1 MSTHKPV
8 DAPPGGGCA
17 VAHEREL
24 GMPPRQRSA
33 SYETAL
39 DKLGLGDCPEPGP
52 AAVAWS
58 EKISDGLPT
67 GRMTVEPD
75 STGVPD
81 PNDVYIHTLP
91 ATAVHP
97 PDRPTAESAV
107 DAAHTDYELPTLE
120 SQVGSAHADYELPTL
135 ESKVDFAHADHE
147 VPAAENEVISAHA
160 DYGVPMDVM
169 VANPPPPMGGLED
182 QYAAVDYTGVAT
194 PVDEAMYAVIP
205 AQTFAKDTLQRK
217 MQLGVDGNVRLASV
231 HRTNPLATN
240 ATPATGSEPVP
251 PTIHEYEY
259 SEMSNGGADAIYDE
273 PAGCGQ
279 PTASDGA
286 ISTDDNDQHGVVLNS
301 EEPNQHL
308 HPPKQ

>member
-58 EKISDGLPT
+58 EKISEGLPT

-97 PDRPTAESAV
+97 PDRPTAESESAV
-107 DAAHTDYELPTLE
+107 DAAHT
-120 SQVGSAHADYELPTL
+120 DYELPTL

-194 PVDEAMYAVIP
+194 LVDEAMYAVIP

-217 MQLGVDGNVRLASV
+217 MQLGVDGNLRLASV

-240 ATPATGSEPVP
+240 ATPATGTEPDP

-259 SEMSNGGADAIYDE
+259 AEMSNGGADTIYDE
-273 PAGCGQ
+273 PAGHGQ
-279 PTASDGA
+279 HTA
-286 ISTDDNDQHGVVLNS
+286 
-301 EEPNQHL
+301 
-308 HPPKQ
+308 